1 MENIYRLETVTDY
14 NNLVGVETKHPL
26 VSVIDL
32 SALKTVKNEGAKS
45 KDFHTHLYF
54 GVYAI
59 YYKEAKCGQLI
70 YGRNLYDYQE
80 GTLLFIAPGQVVKI
94 ITDEKTEEKKGWVL
108 LFHPDLIH
116 GTSLGRNMSEYK
128 FFSYETNEALHIS
141 ENEKRIFFECL
152 AKVSNEIEQRLDRYS
167 KRFIVN
173 NIQLLLDYCIRFYDR
188 QFIIR
193 ENINKGI
200 VEKFERLLNDYFQID
215 TPQITG
221 LPSVGY
227 FAQKLN
233 LSSNYFGELMKKETG
248 KTAQEYIQLKIIN
261 LAKDRILEG
270 EKSISEIAYELGF
283 KYPQH
288 FTRMFKK
295 STGLSPNEF
304 RNLN

>member
-1 MENIYRLETVTDY
+1 MEDIYRLETVTNF

-32 SALKTVKNEGAKS
+32 SKIQS
-45 KDFHTHLYF
+45 SDQSHTHLYF
-54 GVYAI
+54 GIYAI
-59 YYKEAKCGQLI
+59 YLKELECGQLI
-70 YGRNLYDYQE
+70 YGRNSYDYQE
-80 GTLLFIAPGQVVKI
+80 GTLVFISPGQVVKI
-94 ITDEKTEEKKGWVL
+94 VRNEQATERKGWVL

-116 GTSLGRNMSEYK
+116 GTSLGRIMPDYK
-128 FFSYETNEALHIS
+128 FFSYEANEALHIS
-141 ENEKRIFFECL
+141 ENERKIFFECL
-152 AKVSNEIEQRLDRYS
+152 AKISDEIEQRLDKYS

-188 QFIIR
+188 QFLTR

-200 VEKFERLLNDYFQID
+200 VEKFERLLNDYFQTDI
-215 TPQITG
+215 PQNNG

-227 FAQKLN
+227 FAEKLN
-233 LSSNYFGELMKKETG
+233 LSPNYFGELMKKETG
-248 KTAQEYIQLKIIN
+248 KTAQEYIQLKIID
-261 LAKDRILEG
+261 LAKNRILEG

-295 STGLSPNEF
+295 STGYSPNEYKF
-304 RNLN
+304 AN